1 MLNFMN
7 YVTPPPNTMA
17 PWNLTIFSTNTCK
30 MCIFQCELPLLQWVH
45 AFHGYLTLCF
55 HDHYTWVIEPIF
67 AWKSLSKGQQFHN
80 LSRGPQNSY
89 DSKNIATWRSC
100 QSSLCTIW
108 STETVTKILKQ
119 GPWIST
125 LANKTIYCHAD
136 FCQKNHFQGV
146 DNESHNL
153 CLFPYRWYAT
163 HLQILNKV
171 IKHGRPATIIPRLSP
186 F

>member
-108 STETVTKILKQ
+108 DCNKNLEAGSMDFNISLIKPFTVMQIFAKKIIFRVL
-119 GPWIST
+119 IMN
-125 LANKTIYCHAD
+125 LTIY
-136 FCQKNHFQGV
+136 V
-146 DNESHNL
+146 Y
-153 CLFPYRWYAT
+153 FPTDDMQHIY
-163 HLQILNKV
+163 K
-171 IKHGRPATIIPRLSP
+171 

>member
-7 YVTPPPNTMA
+7 YVTPPPNTMT

-119 GPWIST
+119 GPWISKPFT
-125 LANKTIYCHAD
+125 VMQIFAKKIIFRVLIMNLTIY
-136 FCQKNHFQGV
+136 V
-146 DNESHNL
+146 Y
-153 CLFPYRWYAT
+153 FPTDDMQHIY
-163 HLQILNKV
+163 K
-171 IKHGRPATIIPRLSP
+171 

>member
-67 AWKSLSKGQQFHN
+67 AWKSLSKGQLFHN
-80 LSRGPQNSY
+80 LSRGPHNSY
-89 DSKNIATWRSC
+89 DSKHIATWRSC
-100 QSSLCTIW
+100 QSSFNVHYMINRDCNKNLEAGSMDFNI
-108 STETVTKILKQ
+108 SLIKPFTVMQIFAKKIIFRVL
-119 GPWIST
+119 IMN
-125 LANKTIYCHAD
+125 LTIY
-136 FCQKNHFQGV
+136 V
-146 DNESHNL
+146 Y
-153 CLFPYRWYAT
+153 FPTDDMQHIY
-163 HLQILNKV
+163 K
-171 IKHGRPATIIPRLSP
+171 